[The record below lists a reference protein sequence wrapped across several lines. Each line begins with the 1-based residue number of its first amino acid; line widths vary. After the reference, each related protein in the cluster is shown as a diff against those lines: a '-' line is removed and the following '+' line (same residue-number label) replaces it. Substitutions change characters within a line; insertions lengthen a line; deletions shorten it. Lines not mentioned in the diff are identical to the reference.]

1 MLEENAG
8 EQRRGGFASLTEAV
22 YARLRSDLLAGRL
35 PPGARL
41 KVSELTHRLEANQG
55 AVREALARL
64 TADGFVETEPQ
75 RGYRVKS
82 VSAQELTD
90 LTTVRIN
97 VESECLRRSID
108 AGDREWESRV
118 VTSHYFLQR
127 LHSASTYDEDEWSVL
142 HEQFHEA
149 LVSGGNCS
157 WLLQLRKTLEAQS
170 ERYMRLFGVS
180 KTVGHEIGREHERLF
195 TAVLARDADV
205 AVDILCEHMEKTTHD
220 ILTVG
225 MAA

>member
-1 MLEENAG
+1 MLEVNAG
-8 EQRRGGFASLTEAV
+8 EPRRGGFASLTEAV
-22 YARLRSDLLAGRL
+22 YERLRSDLLAGRL
-35 PPGARL
+35 APGARL
-41 KVSELTHRLEANQG
+41 KVSELTQRLEANQG

-82 VSAQELTD
+82 VSAQELID
-90 LTTVRIN
+90 LTAVRVN
-97 VESECLRRSID
+97 VESECLRRSIKS
-108 AGDREWESRV
+108 GDRDWESRV
-118 VTSHYFLQR
+118 VASHYLLRR
-127 LHSASTYDEDEWSVL
+127 LHNASAYDEDERSVL
-142 HEQFHEA
+142 HAAFHEA

-180 KTVGHEIGREHERLF
+180 KLIGRDISEEYDRLV
-195 TAVLARDADV
+195 TAVLARDAEL
-205 AVDILCEHMEKTTHD
+205 AVNMLQEHMEKTARD
-220 ILTVG
+220 ILAVG

>member
-1 MLEENAG
+1 MLEENTD
-8 EQRRGGFASLTEAV
+8 ERRGRFASLTEAV
-22 YARLRSDLLAGRL
+22 YVRLRADLLAGRL
-35 PPGARL
+35 APGAKL
-41 KVSELTHRLEANQG
+41 KVSELTQKFDANQG

-90 LTTVRIN
+90 LTAVRIN
-97 VESECLRRSID
+97 VESECLRRSIE
-108 AGDREWESRV
+108 AGDRAWESRV
-118 VTSHYFLQR
+118 VASHYQLQR
-127 LHSASTYDEDEWSVL
+127 LQNAPSYDEDEWSVL
-142 HEQFHEA
+142 HAEFHEA

-157 WLLQLRKTLEAQS
+157 WLLQLRKTLDAQS

-180 KTVGHEIGREHERLF
+180 KLVGRDIVAEHDRLVS
-195 TAVLARDADV
+195 AVLARDADL
-205 AVDILCEHMEKTTHD
+205 AVGVLREHMEKTTHD